1 MKNILTLLIC
11 VNFILGCTEAYSK
24 SNQFPG
30 AISDTILPG
39 SLSTALSI
47 KPLKELPASFEL
59 DSILDEDTT
68 YNYFTSIYFPKSN
81 TNKSFNQLMAKFI
94 QQQIGLEKP
103 VKKAED
109 QCTFNMWLIKLVNS
123 ENLIQC
129 IFREQSYTE
138 GAAHYN
144 HFYST
149 FYCDTIKQK
158 RIFFTDI
165 FKFPNRESKQLFCN
179 KLNGYLNGYDDSDGY
194 NDGLSVKNLNEDLQ
208 FDISSDKLIIYP
220 NYCCAGEGTTYEI
233 ELIQIQEFIKPA
245 VEKEYG
251 LIRIKEEE
259 K

>member
-11 VNFILGCTEAYSK
+11 VNLLFGCAEAYSK

-30 AISDTILPG
+30 AITDTILPG

-47 KPLKELPASFEL
+47 KPLKKLSASFEL

-81 TNKSFNQLMAKFI
+81 NDKSFNQLMTKFI

-103 VKKAED
+103 DKKSD
-109 QCTFNMWLIKLVNS
+109 DLCTFNMWLIKLANS
-123 ENLIQC
+123 GNLIQC

-149 FYCDTIKQK
+149 FYYDKIKQK
-158 RIFFTDI
+158 RILFTDI
-165 FKFPNRESKQLFCN
+165 FKFSNHESKRLFCN

-194 NDGLSVKNLNEDLQ
+194 NDGLSVKNLNNDLQ
-208 FDISSDKLIIYP
+208 FDISNDKLIIYP

-233 ELIQIQEFIKPA
+233 ELIQIQEFIKPGA
-245 VEKEYG
+245 GMEYG
-251 LIRIKEEE
+251 LIKIKEEE